1 MKVLEFHI
9 AFDSSPPAIIVS
21 LFYNHKKNIMK
32 RLFIIISTTC
42 ICLSCFCQKPKINEV
57 ALTTNLIWNQTT
69 IFNIIAGAGAKE
81 KTGTALSNGININYS
96 KSIYKGLYAKVG
108 IGYFK
113 QKFGIIRGFDFK
125 ETVVLTGLGYSTK
138 YYQYKNLQY
147 SLGIGYNKLLTKN
160 YVIKLCATYNYLNTF
175 QQEFRHA
182 FADDLFGN
190 TNPQIRK
197 ESYHFGSYFNL
208 EGGVSK
214 KVYKN
219 FSVGLDI
226 LFPVYTKWRKDEIF
240 REDVN
245 EFYKSNF
252 SIGTSINL
260 IYSFNKK

>member
-1 MKVLEFHI
+1 MLNIKKYHI
-9 AFDSSPPAIIVS
+9 AFDTSPPPYNCTFII
-21 LFYNHKKNIMK
+21 YHKLYIMK
-32 RLFIIISTTC
+32 SLSIILFIISLNLVCFSQAST
-42 ICLSCFCQKPKINEV
+42 INEFG
-57 ALTTNLIWNQTT
+57 LSTSLIWNKTT
-69 IFNIIAGAGAKE
+69 IFNSYSGARAKDI
-81 KTGTALSNGININYS
+81 TGTALSNGINLNYS
-96 KSIYKGLYAKVG
+96 RSIYKNFHAKVG

-125 ETVVLTGLGYSTK
+125 ETVITTGLGYSTK

-147 SLGIGYNKLLTKN
+147 TLGIGYNKLLTKN

-175 QQEFRHA
+175 QQEFRHTLSGA
-182 FADDLFGN
+182 LGN

-197 ESYHFGSYFNL
+197 ENYYFGSYFNL

-214 KVYKN
+214 KVYKK

-226 LFPVYTKWRKDEIF
+226 LFPVYIKWRKDEIF
-240 REDVN
+240 REDFN
-245 EFYKSNF
+245 EFYGSDF